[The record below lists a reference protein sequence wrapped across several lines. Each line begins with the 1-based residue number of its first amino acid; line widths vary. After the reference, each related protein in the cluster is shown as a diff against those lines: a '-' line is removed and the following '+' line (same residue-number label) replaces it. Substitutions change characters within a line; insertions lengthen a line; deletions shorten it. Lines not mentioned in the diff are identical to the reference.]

1 MKRTPTS
8 NPLTDRLAALAEPIR
23 LRMCRLLEHQELS
36 VGEVAKV
43 VQLPQS
49 TVSRHLKVLTD
60 AGWMLKRAEGT
71 ATMYRLLLDDLPS
84 DARAL
89 WVTVRAQLVGDPH
102 AEEDDRRLKAVLGE
116 RRSDSLAFF
125 GRVAGEWAK
134 LRKELF
140 GSEFTARALLA
151 LLPSDWRV
159 ADFGSGTGNA
169 AEILA
174 PYVRRMVLI
183 DQSEPML
190 RAARECLAE
199 YDNVEYV
206 HAKAQSTGLDTASAD
221 AATCILVLHHLEE
234 PDAVVREMARVVRPG
249 GKVLIVD
256 MVEHDR
262 TIYRHTMGHVH
273 LGFSSDQI
281 SDFLR
286 DAGLERPHIAIL
298 PSDPDGRGP
307 DLLVGVATVPGG
319 KGHTT

>member
-1 MKRTPTS
+1 MKRATTS

-89 WVTVRAQLVGDPH
+89 WVTVRAQLSGDPH
-102 AEEDDRRLKAVLGE
+102 LEEDDRRLKAVLAE

-125 GRVAGEWAK
+125 GRVAGDWAK
-134 LRKELF
+134 LRKDLF

-151 LLPSDWRV
+151 LLPSSWRV

-169 AEILA
+169 AELLA
-174 PYVRRMVLI
+174 PYVREVVLI

-190 RAARECLAE
+190 RAARECMSE
-199 YDNVEYV
+199 YENVRFV
-206 HAKAQSTGLDTASAD
+206 HAKAQSTGLETASAD

-234 PDAVVREMARVVRPG
+234 PGAVVREMARVVRPG

-262 TIYRHTMGHVH
+262 TIYKHTMGHMH
-273 LGFSSDQI
+273 LGFSPEQLTG
-281 SDFLR
+281 FLQ
-286 DAGLERPHIAIL
+286 DAGLDRPHVSIM

-307 DLLVGVATVPGG
+307 DLIVGVAGVSEAKRSGG
-319 KGHTT
+319 